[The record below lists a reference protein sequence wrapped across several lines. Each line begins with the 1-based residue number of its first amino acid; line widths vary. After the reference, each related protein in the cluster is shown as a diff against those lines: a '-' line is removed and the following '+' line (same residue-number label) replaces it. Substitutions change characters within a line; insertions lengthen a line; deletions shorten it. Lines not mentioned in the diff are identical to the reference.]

1 MANGLSFGTRR
12 KPDWPL
18 CRRNGMIGILL
29 LLTFPLA
36 LFSQSSDEDA
46 IRKASQKFSADYVK
60 GDFESM
66 TKCYTVD
73 AVIMAPSRD
82 VITGHEAI
90 LAFWKTTTIP
100 ATHESVSEKIV
111 VEGSTAHDYGYFYAQ
126 TQKPGETVGPVSS
139 AKYYIRWEKGVDGNW
154 RMALDMWNSR
164 KQGWTK

>member
-1 MANGLSFGTRR
+1 MLRI
-12 KPDWPL
+12 L
-18 CRRNGMIGILL
+18 ILL
-29 LLTFPLA
+29 TLPLA
-36 LFSQSSDEDA
+36 LFAQSSDETA
-46 IRKASQKFSADYVK
+46 IRKTSQKFSADYIK

-66 TKCYTVD
+66 TKCYTEN

-82 VITGHEAI
+82 VLTGHEAI

-100 ATHESVSEKIV
+100 IVHESAPEKIV
-111 VEGSTAHDYGYFYAQ
+111 VEGNIAHDYGYFYTQ
-126 TQKPGETVGPVSS
+126 TQKPGEVAGPVSS